1 MPGSQS
7 GPEEP
12 RMITFIAIAPGGSSE
27 RLSFATEAEAQAEA
41 DRRRGAGCSITWLAW
56 LEALQRWVTIPED

>member
-1 MPGSQS
+1 
-7 GPEEP
+7 
-12 RMITFIAIAPGGSSE
+12 MITFIAIAPGGSSE